1 MILGPGHRVFLVEK
15 EGGREGATAGERG
28 SDESKNE
35 LGLFLLPQH
44 ALPEPWP
51 RARTRTAH
59 AKKKKKKEEEEEEE
73 ANKQVQE
80 GDLDP
85 ATTLS
90 PDFLKGAEFR
100 TARK

>member
-35 LGLFLLPQH
+35 LGLCLLPQH

-59 AKKKKKKEEEEEEE
+59 AKKEEEE
-73 ANKQVQE
+73 NKQYSRREIWILQRRFY
-80 GDLDP
+80 LI
-85 ATTLS
+85 S
-90 PDFLKGAEFR
+90 
-100 TARK
+100 

>member
-35 LGLFLLPQH
+35 LGLCLLPQH

-51 RARTRTAH
+51 RAHAH
-59 AKKKKKKEEEEEEE
+59 GTCEEGRGGEQ
-73 ANKQVQE
+73 AVQQE

-85 ATTLS
+85 ATTLL
-90 PDFLKGAEFR
+90 PDFLKGAEFNHKR
-100 TARK
+100 